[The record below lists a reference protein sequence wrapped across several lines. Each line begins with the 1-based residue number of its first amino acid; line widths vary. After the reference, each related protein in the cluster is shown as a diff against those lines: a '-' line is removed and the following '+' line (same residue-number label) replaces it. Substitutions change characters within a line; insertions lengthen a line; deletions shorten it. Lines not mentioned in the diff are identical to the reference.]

1 MLKLRSKLGLFASFL
16 VYYCDDFG
24 ALRVRCSC
32 TIFASFVLS
41 QGSSSLLINKTKEM
55 DEDNESN
62 VQTLTQMN

>member
-1 MLKLRSKLGLFASFL
+1 MLKLRSKLALSCL
-16 VYYCDDFG
+16 LLRRFG

-41 QGSSSLLINKTKEM
+41 QGSSSLLTNKTKEM